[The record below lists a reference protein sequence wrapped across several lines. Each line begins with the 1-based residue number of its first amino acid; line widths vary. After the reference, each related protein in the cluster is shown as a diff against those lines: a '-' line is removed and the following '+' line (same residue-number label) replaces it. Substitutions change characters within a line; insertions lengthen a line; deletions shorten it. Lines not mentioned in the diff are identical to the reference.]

1 MIKILSEF
9 YSFRFL
15 ISMMTLRDL
24 KLRYK
29 QTMLG
34 VLWVVL
40 QPLLPL
46 AIFTCVFGKVVKID
60 SQGLPYALLAFS
72 GLVPWL
78 LFSETVTRCSNCL
91 VAEERLLTRVYF
103 PKLILPLSKFITVFI
118 DFLIS
123 MIIFSVFL
131 FAYDIH
137 LSHRLLFFPLILLVT
152 VCLSLGC
159 GIIFSALNVY
169 FRDFRI
175 ITPFLL
181 QIGMYASPVIY
192 FTGMV
197 PLKYQLI
204 FSINPMVG
212 VIESFRWVFFE
223 SITVFPYIPFLIAV
237 AFSFVIFSLSI
248 FVFRKVEIYFADVI

>member
-1 MIKILSEF
+1 MIKIFTEF

-15 ISMMTLRDL
+15 VSMFTLRDL

-29 QTMLG
+29 QTILG
-34 VLWVVL
+34 VIWVIL

-46 AIFTCVFGKVVKID
+46 AIFTCVFGKALKID
-60 SQGLPYALLAFS
+60 SQGLPYSLLAFS

-78 LFSETVTRCSNCL
+78 FFSESVNRCSGCL

-103 PKLILPLSKFITVFI
+103 PKLILPFSKFITVFI

-123 MIIFSVFL
+123 MIIFIIFL
-131 FAYDIH
+131 FSYDIYF
-137 LSHRLLFFPLILLVT
+137 SGRLFFFPLILLIT
-152 VCLSLGC
+152 FFLSLGF

-175 ITPFLL
+175 VTPFLL

-192 FTGMV
+192 STSMV
-197 PLKYQLI
+197 PLKYQ
-204 FSINPMVG
+204 FFYFMNPMVG
-212 VIESFRWVFFE
+212 VIESFRWMFFTNMTE
-223 SITVFPYIPFLIAV
+223 FPYLPFSISV
-237 AFSFVIFSLSI
+237 VFSVFIFSLSI
-248 FVFRKVEIYFADVI
+248 LVFRKVEMYFADVI